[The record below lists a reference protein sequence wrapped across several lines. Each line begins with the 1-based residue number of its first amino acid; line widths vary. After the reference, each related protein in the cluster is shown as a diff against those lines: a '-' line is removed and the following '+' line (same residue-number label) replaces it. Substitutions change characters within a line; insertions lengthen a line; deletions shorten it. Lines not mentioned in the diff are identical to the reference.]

1 MKKHLLKP
9 ITKPPPPSPPPQ
21 ILNPPPPQPT
31 PSLFPPTLS
40 PTQNYTHFLQYLNTH
55 LTPPLTPQTLTHF
68 LKSKLH
74 HHPSFTHYDFHLFT
88 WASTL
93 DTFSHNHTSYQWM
106 TRTLALSHRFSLLR
120 TLLTFISSNPCN
132 CSQAIFS
139 CPETE
144 PIFRFA
150 IQSYC
155 KASKFDDALFAFNS
169 MRRLIDGKP
178 SVSLCNILIHGF
190 VKSGRFDRA
199 YEFYNQMVK
208 DRIKPDVF
216 TFNILISG
224 YCRNFKFAFAL
235 EMFEEMHKM
244 GCHPNVVTFNTLI
257 RGLFRERRI
266 DEGIGMVY
274 EMIELGCQLSDVTC
288 EILVD
293 GLCKEGRVFQ
303 ACDLLMELSKR
314 GVLPKGYDYFVLVEI
329 LCGKG
334 DAFKAL
340 EVIYELWSKGCVP
353 SLISCIVMID
363 GLRGVGKIEE
373 VMRFVEKMVKEE
385 GMVLD
390 VVTFNS
396 VLQDVCDARRTD
408 EANRLRLLASS
419 KGLEPDGMTYK
430 ILVSGYRGEGNQTEG
445 ELVVNEMLDRGFI
458 PDLASY
464 NKLMDGLSNCQS
476 SRRYQ
481 VNKFGS

>member
-9 ITKPPPPSPPPQ
+9 ITKPPPPPQ
-21 ILNPPPPQPT
+21 ILNPPPPPQPN

-40 PTQNYTHFLQYLNTH
+40 PTKNYTHFLQFLNTH
-55 LTPPLTPQTLTHF
+55 LTSPLTPQTLTHF

-120 TLLTFISSNPCN
+120 TLLTFISSNPCP
-132 CSQAIFS
+132 CSNAIFS

-144 PIFRFA
+144 PIFGFA

-155 KASKFDDALFAFNS
+155 KASKFDDALFAFNC
-169 MRRLIDGKP
+169 MRKLIDGKP
-178 SVSLCNILIHGF
+178 GVSLCNILIHGF

-199 YEFYNQMVK
+199 FEFYNQMVK

-224 YCRNFKFAFAL
+224 YCRNFKFSFAL

-340 EVIYELWSKGCVP
+340 EVIYELWSKDCVP

-363 GLRGVGKIEE
+363 GLRGLGKIEE
-373 VMRFVEKMVKEE
+373 AMRLVEKMLKEE

-396 VLQDVCDARRTD
+396 VLQDVCDSGRTD

-430 ILVSGYRGEGNQTEG
+430 ILVNGYRGEGNQTEG

-464 NKLMDGLSNCQS
+464 NKLMDGLSNRQS

>member
-1 MKKHLLKP
+1 M
-9 ITKPPPPSPPPQ
+9 
-21 ILNPPPPQPT
+21 
-31 PSLFPPTLS
+31 
-40 PTQNYTHFLQYLNTH
+40 
-55 LTPPLTPQTLTHF
+55 
-68 LKSKLH
+68 
-74 HHPSFTHYDFHLFT
+74 
-88 WASTL
+88 A
-93 DTFSHNHTSYQWM
+93 
-106 TRTLALSHRFSLLR
+106 RTLALSHRFSLLR
-120 TLLTFISSNPCN
+120 TLLTFISTNPCQ

-139 CPETE
+139 CPQTE

-155 KASKFDDALFAFNS
+155 KAFKFDDAVFAFNV

-178 SVSLCNILIHGF
+178 SVSVCNILIHGF

-199 YEFYNQMVK
+199 FEFYNQMVK

-224 YCRNFKFAFAL
+224 YCRDFKFSCAL
-235 EMFEEMHKM
+235 EMFDEMRKM

-257 RGLFRERRI
+257 KGLFRECRI

-274 EMIELGCQLSDVTC
+274 EMIELGCPLSDVTC

-293 GLCKEGRVFQ
+293 GLCKEGKVLQ
-303 ACDLLMELSKR
+303 ACDLLMEFSKR

-334 DAFKAL
+334 EAFKAL

-363 GLRGVGKIEE
+363 GLRGLGKIEE
-373 VMRFVEKMVKEE
+373 AMRLVEKMLKEE
-385 GMVLD
+385 GLVLD

-396 VLQDVCDARRTD
+396 VLQDLCDAGRTED
-408 EANRLRLLASS
+408 ANRLRLLASS
-419 KGLEPDGMTYK
+419 KGSEPDAMTYK
-430 ILVSGYRGEGNQTEG
+430 ILVAGYRGEGNQAEG
-445 ELVVNEMLDRGFI
+445 ELVVNEMLDKGFI

-464 NKLMDGLSNCQS
+464 NKLMDGLYNCQH
-476 SRRYQ
+476 RRHYQ
-481 VNKFGS
+481 VNKIGR

>member
-1 MKKHLLKP
+1 
-9 ITKPPPPSPPPQ
+9 
-21 ILNPPPPQPT
+21 
-31 PSLFPPTLS
+31 
-40 PTQNYTHFLQYLNTH
+40 
-55 LTPPLTPQTLTHF
+55 
-68 LKSKLH
+68 
-74 HHPSFTHYDFHLFT
+74 
-88 WASTL
+88 
-93 DTFSHNHTSYQWM
+93 
-106 TRTLALSHRFSLLR
+106 
-120 TLLTFISSNPCN
+120 
-132 CSQAIFS
+132 
-139 CPETE
+139 
-144 PIFRFA
+144 
-150 IQSYC
+150 
-155 KASKFDDALFAFNS
+155 
-169 MRRLIDGKP
+169 
-178 SVSLCNILIHGF
+178 
-190 VKSGRFDRA
+190 
-199 YEFYNQMVK
+199 
-208 DRIKPDVF
+208 
-216 TFNILISG
+216 
-224 YCRNFKFAFAL
+224 
-235 EMFEEMHKM
+235 M

-274 EMIELGCQLSDVTC
+274 EMIELRCQLSDVTC

-363 GLRGVGKIEE
+363 GLRGLGKIEE
-373 VMRFVEKMVKEE
+373 AMRLVEKMLKEE

-396 VLQDVCDARRTD
+396 VLQDVCDAGRTD

-430 ILVSGYRGEGNQTEG
+430 ILVNGYRREGNQTEG
-445 ELVVNEMLDRGFI
+445 DLVVNEMLDRGFI
-458 PDLASY
+458 PDLAAY
-464 NKLMDGLSNCQS
+464 NKLMDGLSNCQRP
-476 SRRYQ
+476 RRYYQ
-481 VNKFGS
+481 VNKIGG

>member
-144 PIFRFA
+144 PIFR
-150 IQSYC
+150 
-155 KASKFDDALFAFNS
+155 
-169 MRRLIDGKP
+169 
-178 SVSLCNILIHGF
+178 
-190 VKSGRFDRA
+190 
-199 YEFYNQMVK
+199 
-208 DRIKPDVF
+208 
-216 TFNILISG
+216 
-224 YCRNFKFAFAL
+224 NFKFAFAL

-274 EMIELGCQLSDVTC
+274 EMTELGCQLSDVTC

-303 ACDLLMELSKR
+303 ACDLLMELSNR